1 MGSSVGL
8 NVVCGVGSGVGL
20 DVGCGVGPGVGSL
33 EPRRFLS
40 TLDFGGISGQTTA
53 YSPASHLDR
62 LWGIKKCKWVHF
74 PRSQCP

>member
-40 TLDFGGISGQTTA
+40 TLDFGGISGKKTA
-53 YSPASHLDR
+53 CSPVSHLDR
-62 LWGIKKCKWVHF
+62 LWGIKKCKI
-74 PRSQCP
+74 SIGALS

>member
-8 NVVCGVGSGVGL
+8 NVVCGDGSGVGL

-40 TLDFGGISGQTTA
+40 TLDFGGISGEKK
-53 YSPASHLDR
+53 D
-62 LWGIKKCKWVHF
+62 GI
-74 PRSQCP
+74 